1 MEQFELIDIREEKE
15 VKKSWNGFI
24 HSHHYDYCSSFFESS
39 IALHPRRSVESY
51 HHWSMPSAFSEA
63 FQEGNPV
70 PQDFKTLKELWD
82 WYKPL
87 IEAEQ
92 TYYKQL
98 DDAEKKTIKKSK
110 IQKKANKKTQNE

>member
-1 MEQFELIDIREEKE
+1 
-15 VKKSWNGFI
+15 
-24 HSHHYDYCSSFFESS
+24 
-39 IALHPRRSVESY
+39 
-51 HHWSMPSAFSEA
+51 MPSAFSEA